1 MSSKIADLPRFD
13 TGNLRHNAWNRL
25 QILNNLVESGRRN
38 VADTYLK
45 SFSKTQQED
54 MAEILIRIGDSN
66 YETVHRE
73 IVNTIH

>member
-13 TGNLRHNAWNRL
+13 TGNGRLDSWNRL
-25 QILNNLVESGRRN
+25 QILNNLVQGGRRL

-45 SFSKTQQED
+45 SFSKEQQEG

-66 YETVHRE
+66 YGTVHRE